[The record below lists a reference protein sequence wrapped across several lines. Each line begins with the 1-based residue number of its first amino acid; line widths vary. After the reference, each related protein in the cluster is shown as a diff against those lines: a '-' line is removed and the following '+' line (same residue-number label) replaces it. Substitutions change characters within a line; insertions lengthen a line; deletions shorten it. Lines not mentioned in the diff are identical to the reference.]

1 MFSFILVNNI
11 IKKNSQLNATSSD
24 LGATR
29 SNIGVMQAR
38 MDSLQGFVDVL
49 ADENPKLESIL
60 EEGRTHFSVPQPQ
73 RTQKDEEELER
84 RSQDFF
90 QEAFRNNNP

>member
-11 IKKNSQLNATSSD
+11 IKKKFQLNTTSSD

-49 ADENPKLESIL
+49 AAENPKLESIL